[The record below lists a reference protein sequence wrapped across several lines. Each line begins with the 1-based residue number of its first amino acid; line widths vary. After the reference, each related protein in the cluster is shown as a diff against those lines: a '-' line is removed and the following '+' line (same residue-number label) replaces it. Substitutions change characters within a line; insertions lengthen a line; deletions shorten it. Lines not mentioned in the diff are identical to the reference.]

1 MKKKKKVATKSKKRR
16 VYTYGVF
23 DLFHSGHA
31 ELLKKAKGLG
41 DHLVVGLFTDE
52 VAASFKRQP
61 VIPYEHRKA
70 VLHHITFVDEVVPQD
85 ELLPHKNILKIKP
98 HILAKG
104 PGAGWEP
111 KMKEAPGEEAIKAV
125 GGKVVRLPYHEGI
138 STSQIIKKIA
148 DNHGNSLK
156 SPARKN
162 RN

>member
-1 MKKKKKVATKSKKRR
+1 MKKKKKVVKKRTVR
-16 VYTYGVF
+16 KVYTYGVF

-31 ELLKKAKGLG
+31 QLLKKAKKLG

-52 VAASFKRQP
+52 VAAGFKRQP
-61 VIPYEHRKA
+61 VIPYEHRRA
-70 VLHHITFVDEVVPQD
+70 VLSHITFVDEVIPQD
-85 ELLPHKNILKIKP
+85 ELLPHKNIRKIKP

-111 KMKEAPGEEAIKAV
+111 EMKSAPGEEAIKAV

-138 STSQIIKKIA
+138 STSQIIKKIT
-148 DNHGNSLK
+148 DTHGNSLK
-156 SPARKN
+156 SSSRKN